1 MCGVWSVA
9 RVCGEGV
16 WRGRVARA
24 CGEGHLR
31 GEGDRH
37 NGVVHVQ
44 VILLVHE
51 DVVGRVVQRRQLG
64 QAPHSTRVNRSGVG
78 LSVGGGGAGCGGRG
92 ACVGDGGRL
101 SLGRGEQPLLQLPAP
116 VPVPQRQERGG
127 GGADQDGQGRRPLAH
142 EAHRAQQRERRRTST
157 HLPTQRLVSSLG
169 FPLPR
174 IPPSRQRGL
183 AAHFTLAS
191 WLHSSLPLGR

>member
-9 RVCGEGV
+9 RVRGEGM
-16 WRGRVARA
+16 WRGCVARA

-64 QAPHSTRVNRSGVG
+64 QAPHSARVNRSGVG

-142 EAHRAQQRERRRTST
+142 EAHRGHHAVTVDAVCDRHAFCTETKHADARR
-157 HLPTQRLVSSLG
+157 VSA
-169 FPLPR
+169 P
-174 IPPSRQRGL
+174 
-183 AAHFTLAS
+183 HVHTLTNTAPCVS
-191 WLHSSLPLGR
+191 